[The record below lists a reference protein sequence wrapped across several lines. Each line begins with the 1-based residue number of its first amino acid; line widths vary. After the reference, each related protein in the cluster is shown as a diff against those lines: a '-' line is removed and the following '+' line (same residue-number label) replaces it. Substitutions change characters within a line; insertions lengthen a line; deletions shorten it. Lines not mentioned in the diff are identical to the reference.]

1 MVTVSRLGGETRL
14 PLKKI
19 SGPRGLL
26 RPYILSRLSKKPMSG
41 YDLMSDLDALTGGAW
56 HPGPGSIYPILED
69 LKKKGLIG
77 VITKGQRSKHVYT
90 LTGKGRETLEEDNGM
105 INQFAPK
112 WNEIRTALMGFL
124 SAENMSTIV
133 LETTKSNRAVWNQ
146 VADSKELSE
155 SELRLKLKEYKLL
168 LEDEL
173 NWATERL
180 KSLP

>member
-1 MVTVSRLGGETRL
+1 MVTVTKSSDEMRL
-14 PLKKI
+14 PLKRI

-41 YDLMSDLDALTGGAW
+41 YDLMSDLDAVTGGAW

-69 LKKKGLIG
+69 LKRKGLIG
-77 VITKGQRSKHVYT
+77 RITKGQRSKQVYT
-90 LTGKGRETLEEDNGM
+90 LTRRGRETLEEDSRM

-146 VADSKELSE
+146 VVNSKDLSE
-155 SELRLKLKEYKLL
+155 SEVRLKLKEYKLL

-180 KSLP
+180 RSLP